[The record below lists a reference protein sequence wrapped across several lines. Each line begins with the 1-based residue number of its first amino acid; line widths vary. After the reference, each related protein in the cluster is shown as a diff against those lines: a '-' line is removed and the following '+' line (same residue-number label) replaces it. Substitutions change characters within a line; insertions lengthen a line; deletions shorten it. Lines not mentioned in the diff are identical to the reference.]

1 MQAEIEHLREIQSKA
16 MPTTVM
22 AQQHYLVPLS
32 AYTTENLFHC
42 HYCPQGFQ
50 PEAERK
56 RHNEKEYADYEK
68 NQMGM
73 ATDEDGGESS
83 PSKTRLPLLICTII
97 IFLHAISLHI

>member
-22 AQQHYLVPLS
+22 AQQHHLVPLS

-50 PEAERK
+50 SEAERK

-68 NQMGM
+68 IKRGWRRMKRVANRHPQKLG
-73 ATDEDGGESS
+73 
-83 PSKTRLPLLICTII
+83 C
-97 IFLHAISLHI
+97 HH